1 MPKQIFIN
9 GKIFVGDTE
18 DHFINSMVV
27 EDGTVKRIGDNL
39 PNEGKVIDLQGQTVL
54 PGLIDCHTHP
64 KYIADALHGVACTPP
79 NVNSIKEMQE
89 ALRNSP
95 AYGQD
100 EEVWIE
106 GWGFDETK
114 LAEHRSPNRD
124 DLDAVS
130 TTQPSFIY
138 RSDCHSSVG
147 NSKALELAG
156 IDENTPDPVG
166 GKIER
171 FADGRPTGFM
181 REVAASQLLIRAKS
195 AQSYENDVANMV
207 NSSEHYLKEGIVAI
221 GAMIGRMKQYTSLK
235 LYQEAVK
242 QGFGPKASIYYVFD
256 EIDPQ
261 VGLQP
266 SGDEKLRVAGIKVFM
281 DGSISGETAYN
292 TDTYPSGKMGV
303 SLTSVEKLKR
313 AVEMARDNKLQLAV
327 HAMGDKAIQ
336 TVIDV
341 TKDMKPWLTTMPSV
355 RIEHASLMADQM
367 FAEIANSAMNYALV
381 TQPIFFFAED
391 ESYRHYLS
399 PAQFKLAYRV
409 KTMLNSQAML
419 GLSSDAPCTPWAEP
433 DSPFYS
439 IYAAVT
445 RKAANDDVVNAEE
458 AITVPQAILGY
469 TRDGAK
475 VGGFDDNGTLEGG
488 KAADFVIIND
498 DIFTVPHDDLKNI
511 HVNETWMAGKRV
523 KQKVEVMLGKILNI
537 IF

>member
-1 MPKQIFIN
+1 MTQTFIN

-18 DHFINSMVV
+18 DHFVNSMVV
-27 EDGTVKRIGDNL
+27 EDGTVKQIGDNL
-39 PNEGKVIDLQGQTVL
+39 PNDEGEVINLQGQTVL

-95 AYGQD
+95 AYGQGED
-100 EEVWIE
+100 VWIE

-130 TTQPSFIY
+130 TTQPIFIY

-221 GAMIGRMKQYTSLK
+221 GEMMGRMKPYTSLK
-235 LYQEAVK
+235 LYQDAVK

-292 TDTYPSGKMGV
+292 TDPFPS
-303 SLTSVEKLKR
+303 EKW
-313 AVEMARDNKLQLAV
+313 E
-327 HAMGDKAIQ
+327 
-336 TVIDV
+336 
-341 TKDMKPWLTTMPSV
+341 
-355 RIEHASLMADQM
+355 
-367 FAEIANSAMNYALV
+367 LV
-381 TQPIFFFAED
+381 
-391 ESYRHYLS
+391 
-399 PAQFKLAYRV
+399 
-409 KTMLNSQAML
+409 
-419 GLSSDAPCTPWAEP
+419 
-433 DSPFYS
+433 
-439 IYAAVT
+439 
-445 RKAANDDVVNAEE
+445 
-458 AITVPQAILGY
+458 
-469 TRDGAK
+469 
-475 VGGFDDNGTLEGG
+475 
-488 KAADFVIIND
+488 
-498 DIFTVPHDDLKNI
+498 
-511 HVNETWMAGKRV
+511 
-523 KQKVEVMLGKILNI
+523 
-537 IF
+537 